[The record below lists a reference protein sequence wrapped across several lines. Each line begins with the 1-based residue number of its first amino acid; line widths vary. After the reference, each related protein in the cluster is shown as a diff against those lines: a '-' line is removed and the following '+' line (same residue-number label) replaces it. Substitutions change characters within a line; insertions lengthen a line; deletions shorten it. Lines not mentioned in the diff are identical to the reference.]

1 MKKLSGIKALIA
13 VVLCACTFLSNG
25 AMITFAADATNS
37 NIAETY
43 VFGDLP
49 YHTGYSEFGYY
60 EAGYTSYTLK
70 ATTGGNFFD
79 ASATNYNLQSFDTWS
94 SDKNAVTLSTAN
106 GFEARNWRWSFIW
119 GTSIVLEI
127 KSKVEGTIQFDFSA
141 CGLIGWM
148 NNLTEKHEFN
158 IYKKSASTGEV
169 SNIVAVTAETE
180 NFLDKSIYDHT
191 VSVKAGDIVYF
202 EIGAMGGNAADT
214 RNIQNLHTAKIIV
227 TPTVVNN
234 VVAGAYAGKLDA
246 KVGGLVEANYAPSDW
261 AEIKKI
267 VSDFRAGSY
276 ASTEALIQAYNGA
289 VTAIDAI
296 TPDPLKDKRTKLIN
310 DITAFVGTLVSTN
323 YTSEAWATIT
333 AAKDAFVNGAAA
345 CESES
350 ALQELYGAKMAE
362 IKAVKAYKQTFTY
375 LDYPVKMNA
384 NGYSWIEGEI
394 FDTKLYAGTVEDLK
408 EFDTKGSKAEIMYN
422 SSFNAGYE
430 TPSYFVENWKWFIGY
445 NMGVIV
451 AYKAHADMRL
461 VITNTYL
468 ADGHASNGWTE
479 ECALTYY
486 IVRGESVKEI
496 KKVNAPSS
504 DADFGGTYY
513 LKAGDMLYVEFN
525 STVINVGDVRNTEA
539 PCGMKV
545 EADSTAFNEEL
556 YAEQNNDLSKE
567 VEDEIA
573 SKKAELESYYAGLT
587 ESDYSATNWLT
598 LAQYIE
604 QFAEKCEDEVET
616 VEDVVAIYQSI
627 RAEMEAVPTIAEA
640 QAELQNT
647 LNGYVAEL
655 QAEYDALVANNY
667 YTDENKSALD
677 KAFEDGKT
685 KILAS
690 KSKTAGNQEKIKAI
704 AAIKAIQASE
714 APKGETETKS
724 CFSSLAGT
732 MVMPLMA
739 IACAIIIKKRKED

>member
-1 MKKLSGIKALIA
+1 MKHLKRMRVLLVLALCLSMFVAGG
-13 VVLCACTFLSNG
+13 VVTASAGDAESSNLYE
-25 AMITFAADATNS
+25 S
-37 NIAETY
+37 Y
-43 VFGDLP
+43 SFGDLP

-70 ATTGGNFFD
+70 AGLFD
-79 ASATNYNLQSFDTWS
+79 VNAENYNLKAFDTWS
-94 SDKNAVTLSTAN
+94 DDKNAVSLSTIT
-106 GFEARNWRWSFIW
+106 GFEARNWRWDFARN
-119 GTSIVLEI
+119 TSVVLEM

-141 CGLIGWM
+141 CGLGGW
-148 NNLTEKHEFN
+148 LDGWPSVFGLYLYDVE
-158 IYKKSASTGEV
+158 SG
-169 SNIVAVTAETE
+169 AVTTLAR
-180 NFLDKSIYDHT
+180 NFQNADAAPLANATYNHT
-191 VSVKAGDIVYF
+191 VNVTAGDIVYF
-202 EIGAMGGNAADT
+202 EIGISESDNAYT
-214 RNIQNLHTAKIIV
+214 IQNLHNAKVIV
-227 TPTVVNN
+227 TPTAVNN

-289 VTAIDAI
+289 VAAIDAI
-296 TPDPLKDKRTKLIN
+296 TPDPLKDKRTQLIN
-310 DITAFVGTLVSTN
+310 QMNAYVGGLTQGN
-323 YTSEAWATIT
+323 YTSDGWAVI
-333 AAKDAFVNGAAA
+333 AGARDAFVAGAAD
-345 CESES
+345 CESED
-350 ALQELYGAKMAE
+350 ALQSLFDEKMGE
-362 IKAVKAYKQTFTY
+362 ITAVKAYKQGFTY
-375 LDYPVKMNA
+375 LDYPSKMNA
-384 NGYSWIEGEI
+384 NGYNWIEGEI
-394 FDTKLYAGTVEDLK
+394 FSTKLYAGTAENLK
-408 EFDTKGSKAEIMYN
+408 EFDAQGSSENIMYN
-422 SSFNAGYE
+422 TEFNAGYDD
-430 TPSYFVENWKWFIGY
+430 PAWYVENWKWYISN
-445 NMGVIV
+445 NMGVV
-451 AYKAHADMRL
+451 TVYKAHADL
-461 VITNTYL
+461 KLTITNTYI
-468 ADGHASNGWTE
+468 AEGHATNGWTE
-479 ECALTYY
+479 DCTLTYY
-486 IVRGESVKEI
+486 IVRGENVKDI
-496 KKVNAPSS
+496 LTVNAPAS
-504 DADFGGTYY
+504 DADWSGTFY

-525 STVINVGDVRNTEA
+525 STVINVGETRNTEA
-539 PCGMKV
+539 PCGLKA

-616 VEDVVAIYQSI
+616 VEDVVAIYQAI

-655 QAEYDALVANNY
+655 QAEYDALVANNH

-677 KAFEDGKT
+677 KAFEDGKAN
-685 KILAS
+685 ILAS

-714 APKGETETKS
+714 APKGEAEKES